1 MLAIGAAGFYF
12 AIFQALKSPISEK
25 LTFSGWCGRVAAAA
39 VCIVRAVFAVVLV
52 LVLVGVGVLVG
63 RLLGFGFF
71 GLLGVVGESR
81 VTKR

>member
-1 MLAIGAAGFYF
+1 MVWPGGRGRGLYSA
-12 AIFQALKSPISEK
+12 
-25 LTFSGWCGRVAAAA
+25 SG
-39 VCIVRAVFAVVLV
+39 FAVVLV